1 MAEDVP
7 TTLSNV
13 KDFRDVISLDKFL
26 QNIDVQL
33 ENFDFQ

>member
-26 QNIDVQL
+26 ENIDVHVD
-33 ENFDFQ
+33 NIDFL